1 MLRTLSGTDSRRG
14 VCALRNRDISWPLAL
29 RTSNHTLLQSSP
41 SLLHMEGIAPTSLGT
56 STGMQQVVDELT
68 HSSAGPPPQ
77 QHRAP
82 QPTQD
87 TPNVG
92 VELSGAFHFPMS

>member
-1 MLRTLSGTDSRRG
+1 MLRTLSGTDSRQG
-14 VCALRNRDISWPLAL
+14 VWALRNRDISWPLAL

-68 HSSAGPPPQ
+68 NPSAGPPLQ
-77 QHRAP
+77 QHRVP
-82 QPTQD
+82 QPTQA

-92 VELSGAFHFPMS
+92 AGPSGESRFL